1 MKYKKIT
8 GLVSAPFTPFDEQG
22 RLALDLIPPFVEH
35 LVKSGVNGVFVCGST
50 GEGPSLSVTE
60 RREVAEAFVKA
71 SAGRLYVFVHVGHNS
86 LSESVELAGHAQ
98 SIGADAISA
107 TPPSYFKIADSS
119 TLVESMSKIAEAVPD
134 LPFYYYHV
142 PILTAVEM
150 DILDF
155 MAGAAAAIPNFAG
168 MKYTAHKLYD
178 FQACLTTYQADKS
191 LFYGHD
197 EMMLSA
203 LAVGAQGFIGST
215 YNFAAPI
222 YRRLIEHFESG
233 DMEGARRCQM
243 QSIEMIR
250 LIFKYGGLA
259 PQKAIM
265 QMIGV
270 PCGPVRLPLKNM
282 SAFDFGRFE
291 AELSEIGFF
300 EALQTL

>member
-1 MKYKKIT
+1 MKFKKIT
-8 GLVSAPFTPFDEQG
+8 GLVSAPFTPFDEQH

-35 LVKSGVNGVFVCGST
+35 LVDSGVNGVFVCGST

-98 SIGADAISA
+98 AIGADAISA
-107 TPPSYFKIADSS
+107 TPPSYFKIANSAA
-119 TLVESMSKIAEAVPD
+119 LVESMSKIAEAVPQM
-134 LPFYYYHV
+134 PFYYYHV

-150 DILDF
+150 DILGF
-155 MAGAAAAIPNFAG
+155 MAEATAVISNFAG

-178 FQACLTTYQADKS
+178 FQACLTAHQADKN

-203 LAVGAQGFIGST
+203 LAVGAEGFIGST

-265 QMIGV
+265 KMIGV
-270 PCGPVRLPLKNM
+270 PCGPVRLPLQNLSLNDHNQLEK
-282 SAFDFGRFE
+282 
-291 AELSEIGFF
+291 ELTDIGFF
-300 EALQTL
+300 